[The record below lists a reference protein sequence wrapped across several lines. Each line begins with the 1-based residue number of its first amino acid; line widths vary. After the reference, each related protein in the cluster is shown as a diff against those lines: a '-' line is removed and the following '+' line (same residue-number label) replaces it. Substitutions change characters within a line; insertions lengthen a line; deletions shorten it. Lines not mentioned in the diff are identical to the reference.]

1 MLLIMRRLGCKEVAD
16 SVLDELKTKT
26 EDFTK
31 QGNRAPSLAVVL
43 VGHDAASE
51 TYVRKKA
58 EACARL
64 GFLHFQYSFDED
76 CSESELLTLIDELN
90 GRDDVDG
97 ILVQLPLPASISER
111 RVIERISPEKDVD
124 GFSPVNAGRLLIGED
139 CFVPCT
145 PKGIMETLRYYGVET
160 AGKKAVVI
168 GRSNIVGKPM
178 AAILM
183 QRSIDA
189 TVTVCNTKTPDLR
202 EYTLQ
207 ADIIIVATGHPGTI
221 DETYVKDGAVVIDV
235 GVNRIPDPS
244 KKSGY
249 HLSGDAD
256 YASFTNRN
264 VSITPVPGGIGL
276 MTVSMLMSNTFEAA
290 MRRRG

>member
-31 QGNRAPSLAVVL
+31 QGNRAPSLAVLL

-124 GFSPVNAGRLLIGED
+124 GFSPVNAGLLLIGED

-183 QRSIDA
+183 QRGIDA

-290 MRRRG
+290 LRRRG

>member
-90 GRDDVDG
+90 GRDDIDG
-97 ILVQLPLPASISER
+97 ILVQLPLPSSISER
-111 RVIERISPEKDVD
+111 RVIERINPEKDVD

-145 PKGIMETLRYYGVET
+145 PKGIMETLRYYGIET

-183 QRSIDA
+183 QRGIDA
-189 TVTVCNTKTPDLR
+189 TVTVCNTMTPDLR

-207 ADIIIVATGHPGTI
+207 ADIIIVATGHPDTI

-244 KKSGY
+244 KKNGY